1 MTFIKSLELLSDFRA
16 KLKHVLWL
24 GDPKAKLLKCPEPI
38 HVRQVLLLSSE
49 L

>member
-24 GDPKAKLLKCPEPI
+24 GDPKALESNSLEKLIYKTP
-38 HVRQVLLLSSE
+38 SN
-49 L
+49 